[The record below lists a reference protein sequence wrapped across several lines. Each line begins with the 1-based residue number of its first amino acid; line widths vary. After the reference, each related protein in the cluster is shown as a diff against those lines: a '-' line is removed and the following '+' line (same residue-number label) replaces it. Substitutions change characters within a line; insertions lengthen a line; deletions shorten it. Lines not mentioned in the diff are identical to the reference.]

1 VPAAS
6 APTAPTA
13 QDIAA
18 AQARIAPW
26 LLRTPVVESRELGLP
41 FAVELKLEQMQLSGS
56 FKARGAFNSLLS
68 LPLPEAGVVA
78 ASGGNHGAAVAAA
91 AARLGVQARI
101 FVPEIAGPAKIAL
114 IEAQGA
120 ALEVVP
126 GFYPD
131 AFARAE
137 AWRDR
142 TGALMIHAYDAPA
155 TLAGQGTLMKEWE
168 EQGLAA
174 DTVLIAVGGGGLI
187 GGALAWLGGRRKL
200 VAVEPELAPTLAR
213 ALAEGPDAETDVGG
227 IAANAL
233 GARRIGRLAYDLARR
248 RQLASVLVS
257 DTAIAAA
264 QARLWHG
271 LRQWV
276 EPAGACALA
285 ALTSGAYVPEPGE
298 RVAVLVCGANP
309 APSPF

>member
-1 VPAAS
+1 MPAAS

-142 TGALMIHAYDAPA
+142 TGALMIHANGRMKTDLVFAA
-155 TLAGQGTLMKEWE
+155 LLVLSLM
-168 EQGLAA
+168 
-174 DTVLIAVGGGGLI
+174 TVVFARLV
-187 GGALAWLGGRRKL
+187 ALAVARIWRRY
-200 VAVEPELAPTLAR
+200 
-213 ALAEGPDAETDVGG
+213 
-227 IAANAL
+227 
-233 GARRIGRLAYDLARR
+233 GA
-248 RQLASVLVS
+248 
-257 DTAIAAA
+257 
-264 QARLWHG
+264 
-271 LRQWV
+271 
-276 EPAGACALA
+276 
-285 ALTSGAYVPEPGE
+285 
-298 RVAVLVCGANP
+298 
-309 APSPF
+309 